1 MQGVCEDVRGARSRG
16 AACLLEG
23 LGDNIQAV
31 RCTGEYVL
39 ADTILAAHL
48 TLENPFASHAR
59 VGLAFTQ
66 QQNLFEGAVR
76 YRLLRV
82 LRIHPIARAS
92 RRRRPSLNQLRNF
105 FLRMRNKWPAPAPD
119 GTPFP
124 VSPSP
129 GANVGEA
136 TGCSCRNGQTAGGA
150 PGEQRV
156 IWLHTGAPPGCMCV
170 PNGTLQYSIV
180 PDEASTIW
188 LSSEVAQFA
197 SVRSTIRYVYVS
209 PRIVPNQLLMDEGL
223 LLSLSRTRQL
233 HGRRRCVWWG

>member
-1 MQGVCEDVRGARSRG
+1 M
-16 AACLLEG
+16 
-23 LGDNIQAV
+23 

-136 TGCSCRNGQTAGGA
+136 TGCSCRNGQTARGA

-156 IWLHTGAPPGCMCV
+156 IWLHTGAPPGCVCV
-170 PNGTLQYSIV
+170 PNGTLKYSRGRAGCSQ
-180 PDEASTIW
+180 ASTTW
-188 LSSEVAQFA
+188 VSSEVVQFA
-197 SVRSTIRYVYVS
+197 YVRSTIRYVYVS
-209 PRIVPNQLLMDEGL
+209 PRIVPDQFLINEGL

-233 HGRRRCVWWG
+233 HGRRRCV